1 MSTELENS
9 NAAAQELLLEEVIH
23 TVQEKNPKL
32 VNRIGM
38 VTLIMALASAV
49 GGLMAGITSNE
60 AMNERTQEVVDVIH
74 LQNDNAELRE
84 IKTKHEILRA
94 LNVPADPNEAT
105 QIENWTAQK
114 EKDLALIHGD
124 IETVE
129 KIFLLH
135 EAFALGVTLLSIAI
149 TLCGLTLIT
158 NYKMTWLISLIV
170 GSLGGSL
177 VIGGMVVWLM

>member
-1 MSTELENS
+1 MSTELEES
-9 NAAAQELLLEEVIH
+9 NEAARELLLEEVIH

-84 IKTKHEILRA
+84 IKTKHEILHA
-94 LNVPADPNEAT
+94 LNVPVA
-105 QIENWTAQK
+105 IEINSPFWFV
-114 EKDLALIHGD
+114 IS
-124 IETVE
+124 
-129 KIFLLH
+129 
-135 EAFALGVTLLSIAI
+135 AFAMIILFPSDMILPFPINTSPKKA
-149 TLCGLTLIT
+149 GLR
-158 NYKMTWLISLIV
+158 
-170 GSLGGSL
+170 
-177 VIGGMVVWLM
+177 